1 MKANK
6 AYKFRIYP
14 NTLQE
19 EIFAKTFGCVR
30 FIYNKMLA
38 DKIDYYKEAGKM
50 LINTPAQY
58 KKAFEFL
65 KEVDSLALANAQLQL
80 QTAYKNFF
88 RDKKVG
94 FPKFK
99 SKKYSRQSYTTNLV
113 NGNIRIAGGK
123 IRLPKVGDVRIK
135 LHREIPEE
143 YAIKS
148 VTVSRESTG
157 KYFVSVLTEYEVIE
171 ESRILDKDNSL
182 GVDYSSP
189 CFYVD
194 SNGNTSDMPHFYREA
209 EANLARQQSKLSKMV
224 KGSNNYYKQKRK
236 VALAYEKVRNCRND
250 FQHKESKRLTDAY
263 DYICVEDID
272 YKAMA
277 QGLHL
282 AKATND
288 NAFGQFRTYLAY
300 KMQDQGK
307 RLITIDKWY
316 PSSKTCR
323 HCGYVNNSLSI
334 ADREWICPD
343 CGSIIDRD
351 INAAINIKNEGL
363 RMIS

>member
-14 NTLQE
+14 NTLQK
-19 EIFAKTFGCVR
+19 EILAKTFGCVR

-38 DKIDYYKEAGKM
+38 DKIDYYKETGKM
-50 LINTPAQY
+50 LVNTPAQY
-58 KKAFEFL
+58 KREFDFL

-80 QTAYKNFF
+80 QTAYRNFF
-88 RDKKVG
+88 RDKKIG

-113 NGNIRIAGGK
+113 SGNIRITNGK
-123 IRLPKVGDVRIK
+123 IRLPKVGEVRIK
-135 LHREIPEE
+135 LHRQIPEG
-143 YAIKS
+143 YQIKS

-157 KYFVSVLTEYEVIE
+157 KYFVSILTEYETKDVK
-171 ESRILDKDNSL
+171 RTLDKEKSIGL
-182 GVDYSSP
+182 DYSSP
-189 CFYVD
+189 FFYVD

-209 EANLARQQSKLSKMV
+209 EANLSRQQRKLSKMV

-236 VALAYEKVRNCRND
+236 VALAFEKVRNCRND
-250 FQHKESKRLTDAY
+250 FQHKESKRLSDTY

-307 RLITIDKWY
+307 MLITIDKWY

-323 HCGYVNNSLSI
+323 HCGYVNDKLSI